1 MKMALGGVMLLLANI
16 AISALVVELMASPKI
31 VTFDMKRTVDTFMQ
45 QAAKRN
51 LSQGEVKALVERFS
65 SSLQQT
71 VSIYQK
77 RHHVIVV
84 VKPAIIAGAD
94 DVTEPL
100 QAQIADNMRAK

>member
-1 MKMALGGVMLLLANI
+1 MKMALGGILLLVNI
-16 AISALVVELMASPKI
+16 VISVLVVELMASPRI

-51 LSQGEVKALVERFS
+51 LSQGEVSALVARFS

-71 VSIYQK
+71 VNHYQQ